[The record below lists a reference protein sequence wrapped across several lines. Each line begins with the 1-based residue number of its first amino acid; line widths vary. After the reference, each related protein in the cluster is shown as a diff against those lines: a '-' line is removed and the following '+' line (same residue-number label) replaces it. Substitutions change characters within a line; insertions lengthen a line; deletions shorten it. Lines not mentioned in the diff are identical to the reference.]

1 MNKLDLL
8 TEEFQNHRSRLRAVA
23 YRMLGSVTE
32 AEDAVQEAWLR
43 LNRSDSSVVGNM
55 GAWLA
60 TIVGRICLDML
71 RARKLRREESLDS
84 NIAEL
89 KADLSRWAD
98 PEGEAIMADSVGLA
112 LFVVLDTLSP
122 TERLAFVLHDA
133 FGMSFDEIAPI
144 VGRTTVA
151 AKKLASRARQRVRG
165 REGADSADLRRQRA
179 VVETFLCASRSGDVN
194 GLLAVLDPNVVRRA
208 DRSALATDAE
218 PEVHGASNVV
228 RETVTNA
235 GLAQHA
241 RVALVNDGVGLI
253 VILQNRVRVALT
265 FSILNEKITAIDV
278 IADPI
283 RLRALKLSVLEL

>member
-55 GAWLA
+55 GAWLT

-89 KADLSRWAD
+89 KVDLSRWDD

-112 LFVVLDTLSP
+112 LLVVLDTLSP

-179 VVETFLCASRSGDVN
+179 VVETFLSASRSGDVN

-208 DRSALATDAE
+208 DRSAFATDAE

-253 VILQNRVRVALT
+253 VILQNRVRVALA